1 MTKEQL
7 KYLAMLPQVIDA
19 LNAFAAEAEAVRAAA
34 ARVGLGAPT
43 PNATRPASRA
53 CACGPNYNHQ
63 DMRECFEARRN
74 VGPLVTPPSTEE
86 QAVGLDPNAPAHL
99 QDVKAERA
107 RFLRQMKQAD
117 PARAAK
123 LAQFKHDGV
132 DLPAPTVGYQRD
144 AAMEDPPVRV
154 TPLNI
159 GGGNE

>member
-19 LNAFAAEAEAVRAAA
+19 LNAFATEAEAVRAAA
-34 ARVGLGAPT
+34 ARVGLGGPPPQATMAAP
-43 PNATRPASRA
+43 PNRWNPSAQIQHFNSPAS
-53 CACGPNYNHQ
+53 
-63 DMRECFEARRN
+63 
-74 VGPLVTPPSTEE
+74 PPSTEE

-123 LAQFKHDGV
+123 LAQFKHDSGEV
-132 DLPAPTVGYQRD
+132 E
-144 AAMEDPPVRV
+144 EDVV
-154 TPLNI
+154 ATTALNI
-159 GGGNE
+159 GGGNG